1 MQVLEIRMRIHFYLI
16 KNIKGSKFPIKIY
29 LNRNGQRKALN
40 TGFYIE
46 EKYWNKNK
54 ERAKANYPNAIQ
66 LNSALDK
73 IEQEIEKK
81 HFEIITIKP
90 NVSNDFLFAE
100 LQKTL
105 VPNEKNF
112 ITIFEEFINSKKHTT
127 SESFVKKL
135 ITLKNRLVEFSEQT
149 NTNLTFENLNLLFS
163 EKFIN
168 YLIEVEN
175 YANNSI
181 EKLLSL
187 LKTFI
192 RWANMR
198 EYSNISNLD
207 FLKYKKNETD
217 TFALTLDELRRI
229 SKLKISDS
237 DYMKRSRDAF
247 VVACMSGV
255 RFSDVKQISKTQVKD
270 GILEL
275 RQQKTK
281 AIAEIPINSEI
292 TNILN
297 SYQEDKP
304 FAELTNQVVNRY
316 LKEIAKES
324 GIDEPITKSKISGA
338 KVITTTKPKYE
349 FVSFHASR
357 RTFVTISLHLNI
369 NAEYVRQVSGHKSLN
384 EFQKYIRM
392 NKKQIIEEYNKV
404 SFLN

>member
-1 MQVLEIRMRIHFYLI
+1 M
-16 KNIKGSKFPIKIY
+16 
-29 LNRNGQRKALN
+29 
-40 TGFYIE
+40 
-46 EKYWNKNK
+46 
-54 ERAKANYPNAIQ
+54 
-66 LNSALDK
+66 
-73 IEQEIEKK
+73 EQEIEKK

-112 ITIFEEFINSKKHTT
+112 ITIFDEFINSKKHTT

-135 ITLKNRLVEFSEQT
+135 ITLKNRLVEFSEQS
-149 NTNLTFENLNLLFS
+149 NTNLNFENLNLLFS
-163 EKFIN
+163 EKFTN

-192 RWANMR
+192 RWANMS
-198 EYSNISNLD
+198 EYCNISNLD

-229 SKLKISDS
+229 SKLKIIDS

-281 AIAEIPINSEI
+281 AITEIPINSEI
-292 TNILN
+292 TKILE
-297 SYQEDKP
+297 SYKEDKP
-304 FAELTNQVVNRY
+304 FAELTNQVVNRN
-316 LKEIAKES
+316 LKEIAKQS
-324 GIDEPITKSKISGA
+324 GIDEQITNSKISGA
-338 KVITTTKPKYE
+338 KVITTT
-349 FVSFHASR
+349 
-357 RTFVTISLHLNI
+357 N
-369 NAEYVRQVSGHKSLN
+369 NN
-384 EFQKYIRM
+384 
-392 NKKQIIEEYNKV
+392 
-404 SFLN
+404 